1 MKQKI
6 LILFLVCFLKT
17 YSQKIEKKIGDFRIT
32 KESFILKKKKGKSD
46 YYFDKSGNILEKI
59 KFGKHHVNKPNL
71 IGEIEQFSYL
81 EDKLLHSKKYVSD
94 CLNCSYYL
102 YYSKLKYNN
111 DNKLI
116 NEDIYRNE
124 SDSLFMSFNYIYK
137 SNVTEIHSNSS
148 TYIENKYDEENRIV
162 EQSQIFEDTKKV
174 RWKKTFLYALDI
186 QVNKFQTYYGDGNE
200 NKEMEIIK
208 YDSQKRIISKE
219 IIREKSRTLLDYR
232 YAQNGII
239 EKIFESESYN
249 DDCKYELKYVTNF
262 KIKKREKDSDKLTT
276 DKINSQLLYETSI

>member
-17 YSQKIEKKIGDFRIT
+17 YSQKIEKKVGEFRIT

-46 YYFDKSGNILEKI
+46 YYFDKSGRILEKI
-59 KFGKHHVNKPNL
+59 QFGKHHFNKLNL
-71 IGEIEQFSYL
+71 IGEVEQFSYS
-81 EDKLLHSKKYVSD
+81 ENKLLYSKKYISD

-102 YYSKLKYNN
+102 YYSKFKYN
-111 DNKLI
+111 DANKLI
-116 NEDIYRNE
+116 NETIYRRE
-124 SDSLFMSFNYIYK
+124 SDSIFMSFNYVYK
-137 SNVTEIHSNSS
+137 PNVTEIHSNSS
-148 TYIENKYDEENRIV
+148 TYIENKYDDENRII
-162 EQSQIFEDTKKV
+162 EQSQIFVDTKKV
-174 RWKKTFLYALDI
+174 RWKKEFVYAIDT

-200 NKEMEIIK
+200 KTEMEIIK

-219 IIREKSRTLLDYR
+219 IIREKSKILLDYR
-232 YAQNGII
+232 YARNGII

-249 DDCKYELKYVTNF
+249 DKYELKYETNF
-262 KIKKREKDSDKLTT
+262 KIKKREKYLDKLTA

>member
-6 LILFLVCFLKT
+6 LILFIVCFLKT

-46 YYFDKSGNILEKI
+46 YYFNKSGEILEKI
-59 KFGKHHVNKPNL
+59 QFGKHHSNKLNI
-71 IGEIEQFSYL
+71 IGEVEQFSYS
-81 EDKLLHSKKYVSD
+81 DYKLLYSKKYVSD

-102 YYSKLKYNN
+102 YYSKFKYGN

-116 NEDIYRNE
+116 SEDIYRKE
-124 SDSLFMSFNYIYK
+124 SDSLFMSFNYVYK
-137 SNVTEIHSNSS
+137 PNVTEIHSNSS
-148 TYIENKYDEENRIV
+148 TYIENKYDDENRIV

-174 RWKKTFLYALDI
+174 RWKKELVYAIDV

-200 NKEMEIIK
+200 NTQMEIIK

-219 IIREKSRTLLDYR
+219 IIREKSKTLLDYR

-249 DDCKYELKYVTNF
+249 DKYELKYVTNF
-262 KIKKREKDSDKLTT
+262 KIKKRGKYLDKLTT

>member
-6 LILFLVCFLKT
+6 LILFLVCFLKN
-17 YSQKIEKKIGDFRIT
+17 YSQKIEKKVGEFKIR
-32 KESFILKKKKGKSD
+32 KESFILEKKKGKSD
-46 YYFDKSGNILEKI
+46 YYFDKSGEILEKI
-59 KFGKHHVNKPNL
+59 QFGKHHSNKLNL
-71 IGEIEQFSYL
+71 IGEVEQFTYS
-81 EDKLLHSKKYVSD
+81 DNKLLYSKKYVSD
-94 CLNCSYYL
+94 CQSCSYYL
-102 YYSKLKYNN
+102 FYSKFKYGN

-116 NEDIYRNE
+116 SENVFRKE
-124 SDSLFMSFNYIYK
+124 SDSLFMSFNYVYK
-137 SNVTEIHSNSS
+137 PNVTEIHSNSS

-174 RWKKTFLYALDI
+174 RWKKTFLYALDV

-200 NKEMEIIK
+200 NTEMEIIK

-249 DDCKYELKYVTNF
+249 DNCKYELKYLTNF
-262 KIKKREKDSDKLTT
+262 KIKKREKDLDKLTA

>member
-17 YSQKIEKKIGDFRIT
+17 YSQKIEKKVGEFRIT

-46 YYFDKSGNILEKI
+46 YYFDKSGEILEKI
-59 KFGKHHVNKPNL
+59 QFGKHHFNKLNL
-71 IGEIEQFSYL
+71 IGEVEQFSYS
-81 EDKLLHSKKYVSD
+81 ENKLLYSKKYISY

-102 YYSKLKYNN
+102 YSSKFKYN
-111 DNKLI
+111 DANKLI
-116 NEDIYRNE
+116 NETIYRRE
-124 SDSLFMSFNYIYK
+124 SDSIFMSFNYVYK
-137 SNVTEIHSNSS
+137 PNVTEIHSNSS
-148 TYIENKYDEENRIV
+148 TYIENKYDDENRII

-174 RWKKTFLYALDI
+174 RWKKEFVYAIDT

-200 NKEMEIIK
+200 KTEMEIIK

-219 IIREKSRTLLDYR
+219 IIRDKSKTLLDYR
-232 YAQNGII
+232 YARNGII

-249 DDCKYELKYVTNF
+249 DKYELKYETNF
-262 KIKKREKDSDKLTT
+262 KIKKREKYWDKLTA